1 MKQNDKLIHLT
12 KLFLQNG
19 GLADVDSIVAYLQAT
34 DPKLKRLPLASMRLP
49 IKKFLED
56 NPPAPTAPAAPA
68 AHTAHTAHTAL
79 FAPVAGPPLPQKRA
93 EPEKASSTMSFA
105 SIGGISKIK
114 RDLEQLI
121 IFPLRHPEVYQ
132 ELKVEPARGVL
143 FCGSP
148 GTGKTYLANAL
159 CEELDIPSFKIA
171 APEIVSGMS
180 GESEQKLRDVF
191 RKAAESAPSLLFI
204 DEIDAIT
211 PKRSNSQ
218 REMEKRIVSQLL
230 TCMDELGGFLQHGK
244 LVIVIAATNRIEAI
258 DPALRRAGRFDRE
271 IHFGIPSQ
279 EQRAEILKVMIQDLK
294 IRGDIGVENLAKLT
308 PGYVGAD
315 LHSLIKEAAN
325 QAIARIMDSFP
336 FDLSS
341 LYVEMGDFSK
351 ALEIVQPS
359 SKREG
364 FSTIPDT
371 TWEDVGGLEELRE
384 ELHFSIVHAISNPE
398 KYLALGITSAAGVLL
413 CGPPGCGKT
422 LLAKAV
428 ANESR
433 ANFIA
438 VNGPELLNK
447 YVGESEKAVRQLF
460 QRARDSAPCVI
471 FFDEI
476 DSLCAARGSDNQ
488 ATERVVNQ
496 LLTELNGLQDRK
508 QVFVIAATNRPDI
521 IDPAILRPGR
531 LDQVLFVLLP
541 KTDQRTAILKALM
554 KKVPNKDVDVLE
566 LAERTEGFSGADLAM
581 VVREAANQVLREN
594 EGETFITQ
602 RHFDKALDKIRPS
615 VSPQQNQVY
624 INMKKA
630 RGRG

>member
-1 MKQNDKLIHLT
+1 MKQNDKLVHMA
-12 KLFLQNG
+12 KQYLQGG
-19 GLADVDSIVAYLQAT
+19 GLPDVDTIVSYIQAQ
-34 DPKLKRLPLASMRLP
+34 DLKLKRLPLASLRLP
-49 IKKFLED
+49 IKRYLEE
-56 NPPAPTAPAAPA
+56 NAPIM
-68 AHTAHTAHTAL
+68 
-79 FAPVAGPPLPQKRA
+79 
-93 EPEKASSTMSFA
+93 PEKKVKESEVSVPRFS
-105 SIGGISKIK
+105 SIGGICKIK
-114 RDLEQLI
+114 KEVEQLI
-121 IFPLRHPEVYQ
+121 VFPLRHPEVFQ
-132 ELKVEPARGVL
+132 ELQVEPARGVL

-148 GTGKTYLANAL
+148 GTGKTFLATSI
-159 CEELDIPSFKIA
+159 CEELGLPFYKVA

-191 RKAAESAPSLLFI
+191 KKAMESAPSLLFI

-230 TCMDELGGFLQHGK
+230 SCMDDLGGFLQHGK
-244 LVIVIAATNRIEAI
+244 LVVVIAATNRIESI

-279 EQRAEILKVMIQDLK
+279 DQRTEILKVMVKNLK
-294 IRGDIGVENLAKLT
+294 IRGDIDIESLSKLT

-315 LHSLIKEAAN
+315 LHSLVKEAAN
-325 QAIARIMDSFP
+325 QSISRIMSIDSI
-336 FDLSS
+336 DLFN
-341 LYVEMGDFSK
+341 LYIEMRDFNE
-351 ALEIVQPS
+351 ALKIVQPS

-371 TWEDVGGLEELRE
+371 TWEDIGGLEDLRE
-384 ELHFSIVHAISNPE
+384 ELHFSIVHAISHPE
-398 KYLALGITSAAGVLL
+398 KYKALGITSAAGILL

-496 LLTELNGLQDRK
+496 LLTELNGLEDRK

-531 LDQVLFVLLP
+531 LDQMLFVLLP
-541 KTDQRTAILKALM
+541 ELDQRVKVLKALI
-554 KKVPNKDVDVLE
+554 KKVPVKDVNVE
-566 LAERTEGFSGADLAM
+566 EIAEKTEGFSGADLAM
-581 VVREAANQVLREN
+581 VVREAAGQVLREGV
-594 EGETFITQ
+594 EEEFLYH
-602 RHFDKALDKIRPS
+602 RHFLMALGKIRPS
-615 VSPQQNQVY
+615 VSKEQNKMY
-624 INMKKA
+624 FDMKMRK
-630 RGRG
+630 GRMGN

>member
-1 MKQNDKLIHLT
+1 MKQNDKLILMA
-12 KLFLQNG
+12 KQFIQSG
-19 GLADVDSIVAYLQAT
+19 GLPDVDTIVSYIQSQST
-34 DPKLKRLPLASMRLP
+34 NLKRLPLASLRLP
-49 IKKFLED
+49 IKKYLEE
-56 NPPAPTAPAAPA
+56 NT
-68 AHTAHTAHTAL
+68 L
-79 FAPVAGPPLPQKRA
+79 VLPQKRK
-93 EPEKASSTMSFA
+93 EPEPTVLTVPKFS
-105 SIGGISKIK
+105 SIGGISKIQK
-114 RDLEQLI
+114 EVEQLI
-121 IFPLRHPEVYQ
+121 VFPLRHPEVFQ
-132 ELKVEPARGVL
+132 ELQVEPARGVL

-148 GTGKTYLANAL
+148 GTGKTYLATKI
-159 CEELDIPSFKIA
+159 CEELNLPYYKIA
-171 APEIVSGMS
+171 APEVISGMS
-180 GESEQKLRDVF
+180 GESEQKLRDIF
-191 RKAAESAPSLLFI
+191 KKAMETAPSLLFI

-230 TCMDELGGFLQHGK
+230 SCMDDLGGFLQHGK
-244 LVIVIAATNRIEAI
+244 LVVVIAATNRIESI

-279 EQRAEILKVMIQDLK
+279 EQRNEILKVMIKGLK
-294 IRGDIGVENLAKLT
+294 IKGDIDVESLSKLT

-325 QAIARIMDSFP
+325 QSISRIMSMDTLNPLNLFI
-336 FDLSS
+336 
-341 LYVEMGDFSK
+341 EMQDFTE
-351 ALEIVQPS
+351 ALKIVQPS

-371 TWEDVGGLEELRE
+371 TWEDIGGLEDLRE

-398 KYLALGITSAAGVLL
+398 KYQALGITSAAGILL

-460 QRARDSAPCVI
+460 QRARDSAPCII

-531 LDQVLFVLLP
+531 LDQVLFILLP
-541 KTDQRTAILKALM
+541 DLSQREKILDALI
-554 KKVPNKDVDVLE
+554 KKVPVQDVNISE
-566 LAERTEGFSGADLAM
+566 IAEKTNGFSGADLAM
-581 VVREAANQVLREN
+581 VVREAANQVLREGLEN
-594 EGETFITQ
+594 FMSQ
-602 RHFDKALDKIRPS
+602 RHFLKALEKIRPS
-615 VSPQQNQVY
+615 VSQQQNNKY
-624 INMKKA
+624 YEMKANK
-630 RGRG
+630 GRMDR

>member
-1 MKQNDKLIHLT
+1 M
-12 KLFLQNG
+12 
-19 GLADVDSIVAYLQAT
+19 DSIVAYVQSS
-34 DPKLKRLPLASMRLP
+34 DPKLKRLPLASLRLP

-56 NPPAPTAPAAPA
+56 NPPAAVQIPS
-68 AHTAHTAHTAL
+68 
-79 FAPVAGPPLPQKRA
+79 LPQKRV
-93 EPEKASSTMSFA
+93 EPEKPNSIISFE

-148 GTGKTYLANAL
+148 GTGKTYLAHAL
-159 CEELDIPSFKIA
+159 CEALDIPSYKIA

-191 RKAAESAPSLLFI
+191 KKAAESAPSLLFI

-294 IRGDIGVENLAKLT
+294 IRGDIGVDNLAKLT

-325 QAIARIMDSFP
+325 QAISRIMDSYP
-336 FDLSS
+336 FDLTS

-371 TWEDVGGLEELRE
+371 TWDDVGGLEELRE

-554 KKVPNKDVDVLE
+554 KKVPNKDVDVQD
-566 LAERTEGFSGADLAM
+566 LAQRTEGFSGADLAM

-594 EGETFITQ
+594 EGESFIMQ
-602 RHFDKALDKIRPS
+602 RHFDKALEKIRPS

-624 INMKKA
+624 INMKVA

>member
-1 MKQNDKLIHLT
+1 MKRIVYIT
-12 KLFLQNG
+12 RRFLESG
-19 GLADVDSIVAYLQAT
+19 GLADVDAIIAHLQQL
-34 DPKLKRLPLASMRLP
+34 DPKLKRHPLAPLRTSIKQILSDLP
-49 IKKFLED
+49 S
-56 NPPAPTAPAAPA
+56 PS
-68 AHTAHTAHTAL
+68 
-79 FAPVAGPPLPQKRA
+79 LPQKRPPDSQSLA
-93 EPEKASSTMSFA
+93 LPLAPPPPAPQPLPQSFNPNLNPNF
-105 SIGGISKIK
+105 SNIGGVSSIMKEIQ
-114 RDLEQLI
+114 QLI
-121 IFPLRHPEVYQ
+121 VFPLIHPEVFQ
-132 ELKVEPARGVL
+132 ELRIEPARGVL
-143 FCGSP
+143 LCGSP
-148 GTGKTYLANAL
+148 GTGKTYLANSL
-159 CEELDIPSFKIA
+159 CQELGLPFFKIA
-171 APEIVSGMS
+171 ATEIVSGMS
-180 GESEQKLRDVF
+180 GESEQKLREVF
-191 RKAAESAPSLLFI
+191 KKASDSAPSLLFI

-230 TCMDELGGFLQHGK
+230 SCMDELGGFLEHGK
-244 LVIVIAATNRIEAI
+244 LVIVLAATNRIEAI

-279 EQRAEILKVMIQDLK
+279 TQRLEILKVLVQDLK
-294 IRGDIGVENLAKLT
+294 LKGELDLVELGRLT

-315 LHSLIKEAAN
+315 LHSLIKEAGN
-325 QAIARIMDSFP
+325 QAISRLMAVENY
-336 FDLSS
+336 DLSS
-341 LYVEMGDFSK
+341 ISIEMQDFLQ
-351 ALEIVQPS
+351 AIEVVQPS

-371 TWEDVGGLEELRE
+371 TWDEIGGLEALRE
-384 ELHFSIVHAISNPE
+384 ELYYSIVHAINHPE
-398 KYLALGITSAAGVLL
+398 KYARLGISAAAGVLL

-428 ANESR
+428 ANESK

-476 DSLCAARGSDNQ
+476 DSLCAQRGSDNQ

-531 LDQVLFVLLP
+531 LDKILFVLLP
-541 KTDQRTAILKALM
+541 DLKDRISILKALV
-554 KKVPNKDVDVLE
+554 KKTPVSGVDLE
-566 LAERTEGFSGADLAM
+566 EVAQRTEGYSGADLAM
-581 VVREAANQVLREN
+581 VVREAAAQVLRN
-594 EGETFITQ
+594 EELECVVTQ
-602 RHFDKALDKIRPS
+602 AHFRIALDKIKTS
-615 VSPQQNQVY
+615 VSKQQSLMYEQ
-624 INMKKA
+624 MKKKYNYE
-630 RGRG
+630 